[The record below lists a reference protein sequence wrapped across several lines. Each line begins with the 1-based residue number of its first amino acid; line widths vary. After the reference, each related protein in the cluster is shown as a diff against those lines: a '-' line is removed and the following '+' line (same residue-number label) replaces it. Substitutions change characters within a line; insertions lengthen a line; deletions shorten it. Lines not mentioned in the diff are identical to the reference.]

1 MNRHNILV
9 ITQWSYKDPLIQ
21 TYTLPYVNIIR
32 KKLPP
37 GSRIFLV
44 TFEQERLRLSTAEK
58 KETKESLAGNN
69 IVWIPYSY
77 ASFGLISI
85 AGWIGNIIHLFSL
98 IFVKRIK
105 HIHAWAPTAGA
116 LGYVLSRLTATPLVI
131 DSYEPHAEAMV
142 ENGTWQ
148 ASSMKFKILFRFEKL
163 ITKHASFLVSATE
176 GMKEYARLKYGVTP
190 KRFLVKP
197 ACVDLEKINPSVRKN
212 QDLLREMG
220 LQDKIVG
227 VYAGKFG
234 GIYLQEEAFDLI
246 AEAGRFWGDRFRM
259 LLLTPELPEKVLD
272 MAKKRDIDPG
282 KLVIR
287 FVPHHQIAQYIGLGD
302 FGITPV
308 KPVPTKRFCT
318 PIKDG
323 EYWALGL
330 PVIITKNIS
339 DDSQIILDNDAG
351 AVIESLDASGYRS
364 AVEKIDRLLSGNP
377 AELQQKI
384 RGLAVKYRSFEI
396 AEKVYEEIYGSR

>member
-1 MNRHNILV
+1 MKRHNILV
-9 ITQWSYKDPLIQ
+9 ITQWSYLDPLIQ

-32 KKLPP
+32 SKLPP

-44 TFEQERLRLSTAEK
+44 TFEQDRLRLTAPEK
-58 KETKESLAGNN
+58 YEAKRTLAGKD
-69 IVWIPYSY
+69 IDWIPYSY
-77 ASFGLISI
+77 ASFGLTSI
-85 AGWIGNIIHLFSL
+85 LGWIGNIIHLFAL
-98 IFVKRIK
+98 IFSKRIK

-116 LGYVLSRLTATPLVI
+116 LGYVLSRLTATPLVV

-148 ASSMKFKILFRFEKL
+148 ATSMKFKILFRFEKL
-163 ITKHASFLVSATE
+163 ITKHARYLISATA
-176 GMKEYARLKYGVTP
+176 GMKEYARLKYDVVP
-190 KRFLVKP
+190 KNFLVKP
-197 ACVDLEKINPSVRKN
+197 ACVDLEKMNPSVRKN
-212 QDLLREMG
+212 QELLKELG
-220 LQDKIVG
+220 LEHKIVG

-246 AEAGRFWGDRFRM
+246 AEAGKFWGAKFSM
-259 LLLTPELPEKVLD
+259 LLLTPEEPENVLR
-272 MAKKRDIDPG
+272 MAVKRGIDPD

-287 FVPHHQIAQYIGLGD
+287 FVPHHQVAPYLGLGD

-308 KPVPTKRFCT
+308 KPVPTKRYCT

-351 AVIESLDASGYRS
+351 AIIESLDALGYRN
-364 AVEKIDRLLSGNP
+364 AIEKIDRLLKGDNES
-377 AELQQKI
+377 LQRKI
-384 RGLAVKYRSFEI
+384 RGLAVKYRSFDI
-396 AEKVYEEIYGSR
+396 ADRVYEKIYGRI